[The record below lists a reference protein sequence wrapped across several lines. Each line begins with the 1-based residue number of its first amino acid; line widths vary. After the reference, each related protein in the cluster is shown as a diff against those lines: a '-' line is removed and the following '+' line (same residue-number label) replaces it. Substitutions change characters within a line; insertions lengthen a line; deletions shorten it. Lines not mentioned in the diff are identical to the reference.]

1 METNTTAP
9 HQLGTTGYFLKPFP
23 RKGMETDLRTG
34 QGWKQYYS
42 SLVSIQSP
50 DSQEAASFIFSVSQS
65 ILISIRSIRF
75 F

>member
-1 METNTTAP
+1 
-9 HQLGTTGYFLKPFP
+9 
-23 RKGMETDLRTG
+23 METDLRTG

-42 SLVSIQSP
+42 SLVLIQSP
-50 DSQEAASFIFSVSQS
+50 DSQEALSCIDLFKQAIEAASFIFSVPYG